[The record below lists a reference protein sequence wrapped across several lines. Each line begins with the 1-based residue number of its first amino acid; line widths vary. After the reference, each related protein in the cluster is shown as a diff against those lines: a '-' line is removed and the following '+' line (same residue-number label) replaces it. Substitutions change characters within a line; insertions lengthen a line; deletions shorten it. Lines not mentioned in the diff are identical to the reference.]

1 MSWAVWISG
10 PPASGKTAVAR
21 AAADLLRARG
31 EPVRVLEL
39 DAILSR
45 LIPEPKYTETER
57 ELIYRALGYM
67 AAKLTEAGV
76 PVIVDATAP
85 RRRWRE
91 FARATIPRFAEVQL
105 LCPVEVCRERER
117 ARARGHSP
125 SGIHAFEGRPGPTG
139 PTVDVPYEPPVAPE
153 LAIDTTRDDVAAGA
167 AAVASLAEHLAFG
180 TPAGRKGVTRWAIW
194 ITGRPGSGKTTLAHR
209 VAELLATEP
218 VPITVLDLAF
228 ARRFIAG
235 REWATDSQEEVVHR
249 TLAFTAKLLTEAGVA
264 VILDATA
271 PRRAWRELG
280 REWIAHF
287 AEVQLICPAEL
298 CAARERAARWHLG
311 GARLDPTGQGA
322 AAPDIALA
330 YEESLCPELRLH
342 THAPDLTI
350 SIEEVFR
357 LAKRLERAAIGR
369 ADKERSNT

>member
-1 MSWAVWISG
+1 VGWAIWISG

-21 AAADLLRARG
+21 AAAELLHARG

-39 DAILSR
+39 DTILSR
-45 LIPEPKYTETER
+45 LIPDPKDTETER
-57 ELIYRALGYM
+57 ELVYRALGYM

-76 PVIVDATAP
+76 PVIVDATAH

-91 FARATIPRFAEVQL
+91 LARASIRRFAEVQL

-117 ARARGHSP
+117 TRARGHSP
-125 SGIHAFEGRPGPTG
+125 SVPVAE
-139 PTVDVPYEPPVAPE
+139 PYEPPLAPE
-153 LAIDTTRDDVAAGA
+153 LAIDTARQDVAVGA
-167 AAVASLAEHLAFG
+167 AAVAFLAEHLAFG

-249 TLAFTAKLLTEAGVA
+249 TLALTAKHLTEAGVA

-271 PRRAWRELG
+271 PRRAWRQLG

-298 CAARERAARWHLG
+298 CATRERAARWHLG
-311 GARLDPTGQGA
+311 GARLDPAGQGA

-330 YEESLCPELRLH
+330 YEESLCPEIRLH

-350 SIEEVFR
+350 SVEEVFR
-357 LAKRLERAAIGR
+357 LAKRLERAARGR